1 MSGTTRRRRHPP
13 AVYRR
18 RRLTVLL
25 ALLIVIAAI
34 WLMIAQPWRSWA
46 DAFAAASTPTP
57 SSSETTD
64 ATTAIPAPET
74 GGSQTPAGEG
84 PGTETPT
91 ETSTPPEEGS
101 APPSTTP
108 AIDPCR
114 ARDVTVEAVTDQ
126 DTYASGQNPQLSIR
140 LTNVSAQDCTINVG
154 TATQSF
160 VISSGSDTW
169 WRSTDC
175 QSAPSDVVV
184 TLKAGQSVA
193 SAAPIVWDRT
203 RSSVSTCGDAERPR
217 AGAGGASY
225 HLSVEIGGF
234 TSTQSK
240 QFLLY

>member
-25 ALLIVIAAI
+25 GLVIVIAAI
-34 WLMIAQPWRSWA
+34 WLLIAQPWRSWA
-46 DAFAAASTPTP
+46 DAFASASTPTP

-64 ATTAIPAPET
+64 VTTAIPVPET
-74 GGSQTPAGEG
+74 AGSQTPAPEEPG
-84 PGTETPT
+84 PETP
-91 ETSTPPEEGS
+91 S
-101 APPSTTP
+101 APPEDAAPPPAAP
-108 AIDPCR
+108 AIEPCL

-126 DTYASGQNPQLSIR
+126 DTYAPGQNPQLSIR

-160 VISSGSDTW
+160 VITSGSDTW

-175 QSAPSDVVV
+175 QSEPSDVVV

-193 SAAPIVWDRT
+193 SAAPLVWDRT
-203 RSSVSTCGDAERPR
+203 RSSVSTCGSAERPR
-217 AGAGGASY
+217 AAGGGASY

-234 TSTQSK
+234 ASATSK